1 MLLSHF
7 ARVVTLRRSY
17 QPFYCVKLS
26 EITRTGGQTVISAKP
41 SFFKLALHTSE
52 ETRTHMHTQDTVR
65 RLTQSRFTDIFDV
78 QALISSSSASSHQA
92 QLGSAEIAQ

>member
-52 ETRTHMHTQDTVR
+52 ET
-65 RLTQSRFTDIFDV
+65 
-78 QALISSSSASSHQA
+78 
-92 QLGSAEIAQ
+92 